1 MLLATIHEY
10 VRERLAVRGEGEALQ
25 QRHATYYLQLAEAT
39 VPELYGPQQVTFVQ
53 RLETEHD
60 NLRAVLH
67 GTLDQGR
74 SRRRHG

>member
-25 QRHATYYLQLAEAT
+25 QRHATYYLQLAEAM
-39 VPELYGPQQVTFVQ
+39 VPKWHGLQVTFVQ